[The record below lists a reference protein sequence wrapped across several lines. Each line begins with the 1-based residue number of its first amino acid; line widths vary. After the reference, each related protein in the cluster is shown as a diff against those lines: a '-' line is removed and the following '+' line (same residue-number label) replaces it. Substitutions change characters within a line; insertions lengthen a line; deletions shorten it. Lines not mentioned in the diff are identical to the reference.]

1 MEECKNCWPWAGF
14 GGRIEEKI
22 SCSGKDW
29 WYFEIAHHKV
39 QLLPCISLPGNTLFS
54 SMQLPGKLNRRL
66 LLFQDLD
73 WKINVLVCCSRVNL
87 QGVSVPGCWNRLK
100 SAHRFLF
107 FMSKAD
113 LGSDFPSRK
122 NCCGSVCSL
131 PCLQYRAKEVKGA
144 DAIRWS
150 RALP

>member
-1 MEECKNCWPWAGF
+1 MWEQMEECKSCWLWAGF

-39 QLLPCISLPGNTLFS
+39 QLLPCISMPGNTLFS
-54 SMQLPGKLNRRL
+54 SIQLPGKLNRRL
-66 LLFQDLD
+66 LLFQDLE

-100 SAHRFLF
+100 SAHGF
-107 FMSKAD
+107 FILHVKSRLGLWFSKQEK
-113 LGSDFPSRK
+113 LLWK
-122 NCCGSVCSL
+122 CVL
-131 PCLQYRAKEVKGA
+131 PTLLAVQSER
-144 DAIRWS
+144 S
-150 RALP
+150 